1 MQIAQSIERF
11 RAAGLNAA
19 DVREEFSRSSGPG
32 GQNVN
37 KVETAVRLVHV
48 PTGLVGQASD
58 NRSREA
64 NRRLAWERLAEAA
77 ESRRATQKQT
87 RLAAQAKKRRQLAR
101 RAPKTKRKILED
113 KRHQSEKKSERKKV
127 F

>member
-1 MQIAQSIERF
+1 MQITQSIERL
-11 RAAGLNAA
+11 RAAGLDAA

-58 NRSREA
+58 SRSRET
-64 NRRLAWERLAEAA
+64 NRQLAWERLADAA
-77 ESRRATQKQT
+77 ESRLTTQKQT

-101 RAPKTKRKILED
+101 RSPKAKRKILEE
-113 KRHQSEKKSERKKV
+113 KRHNSEKKSERKKI